1 MRFEN
6 RYSLLTLLFLVAA
19 ILPSCQKNLDL
30 DQRGKAGL
38 EIRFVPE
45 MMGAPLE
52 LANQYTLPTGETFT
66 PQVFKFYAG
75 QIGLHQTQPPGE
87 NPQEPGNPNRPGSG
101 FATGEPYYLIDAGRR
116 TEQVI
121 HTSVPEGEYFYLEFL
136 LGVDSARNVSG
147 VQSGALDP
155 LKGMF
160 WTWNSGYIFAKLE
173 GTSPQST
180 QPGNKVEYHI
190 GGFRHPYNAAK
201 AIQLPLSYLRPIQV
215 KDGQTIKMEIR
226 IALENWFRGNHDLK
240 IADNAVCMTP
250 GELAWSISQNFSDLF
265 TITNLSI
272 EE

>member
-1 MRFEN
+1 VRFEN

-19 ILPSCQKNLDL
+19 ILTGCQKKLELDP
-30 DQRGKAGL
+30 RGKAGV

-45 MMGAPLE
+45 MMGAPVE
-52 LANQYTLPTGETFT
+52 LGQEYTLPSGERFT
-66 PQVFKFYAG
+66 PQVFKFYVG
-75 QIGLHQTQPPGE
+75 SIGLSQSQNSGEDPDQPGE
-87 NPQEPGNPNRPGSG
+87 PNHPGSG
-101 FATGEPYYLIDAGRR
+101 PVTGEPYHLIDISRPA
-116 TEQVI
+116 EQVI
-121 HTSVPEGEYFYLEFL
+121 RTQIQEGEYLYLEFL

-201 AIQLPLSYLRPIQV
+201 TIRLPLSYLQPLRV
-215 KDGQTIKMEIR
+215 STGQTITMEIR
-226 IALENWFRGNHDLK
+226 VSLENWFRGAYDLR

-250 GELAWSISQNFSDLF
+250 GELAWSISQNFGDLF
-265 TITNLSI
+265 NITNLTI